1 MVPFSLTFH
10 GFLVVCLFLK
20 GIVFSELHAEAK
32 SCQKDWTFYKG
43 HCYGLFNKKL
53 MWSDAEY
60 ECQKL
65 GGHLASIHFP
75 EEMSHLS
82 QYIRKFIKGYEN
94 IWIGMMS
101 PHNDQQWQWVD
112 HTPITYEPWDDGEPN
127 NFLFLENCVE
137 LLYKKDYTRLNDN
150 NCRRK
155 QPYVC
160 EQRAT

>member
-20 GIVFSELHAEAK
+20 EAK

-43 HCYGLFNKKL
+43 HCYGLFNEKL
-53 MWSDAEY
+53 MWSDAQR
-60 ECQKL
+60 ECRNL
-65 GGHLASIHFP
+65 GGSLASIHFP

-82 QYIRKFIKGYEN
+82 QYIRKFIQGYEN

-101 PHNDQQWQWVD
+101 PHNDQQWQWAD
-112 HTPITYEPWDDGEPN
+112 HTPITYLPWDDGEPN